1 MFKQLIK
8 IVVIVGVC
16 HQVLE
21 VSAEAPEK
29 EAPESYVVR
38 NFSIGTAITLSGTV
52 IPYKEVTLSA
62 QLPGRVEIMA
72 GEEGDHFQKNT
83 VLIAL
88 DDTELLAQRRAAVA
102 GIMNAEAAL
111 RHAGVQYERELY
123 SPDSPSKAPGGMGLP
138 HLFDQFFTKPMS
150 DMMSESDETL
160 DRRAE
165 LHTYST
171 QIRQSRSNLLQAQS
185 QIEQIDAKLRDAVG
199 KAPFDGVI
207 IKKFVEIG
215 DTVQPGQRLLQFA
228 DIDRLQIEVEVP
240 ARLERGLKLGDTVI
254 AKLDADSFTIQ
265 TKVAQI
271 FPMADPQRH
280 TVKIKL
286 DIPQLPEP
294 MQTGPGQY
302 VQVEISDNMNRE
314 LSVLPV
320 IPRQALMWRGSL
332 PGVYIL
338 KDGKRELRLL
348 RLGNDI
354 DPYLVKDAAI
364 PFDNLITVL
373 SGLKEGEVIE
383 LTPTP
388 GVTTGWTAKPLQTV
402 NDEKL

>member
-8 IVVIVGVC
+8 VVVIVGVC

-21 VSAEAPEK
+21 VSAEAPAT
-29 EAPESYVVR
+29 EAPENYVVR
-38 NFSIGTAITLSGTV
+38 NFSVSTAITLSGTV
-52 IPYKEVTLSA
+52 IPYKEITLSA

-72 GEEGDHFQKNT
+72 GEEGDHFQKST

-102 GIMNAEAAL
+102 GIMNAEATL

-171 QIRQSRSNLLQAQS
+171 QIRQSRSVLLQAQS

-302 VQVEISDNMNRE
+302 VQVEMSDNTNRE

-354 DPYLVKDAAI
+354 NPYLIKDAAI

-388 GVTTGWTAKPLQTV
+388 GLATGWTTKLKPAVT
-402 NDEKL
+402 DEKL